1 MRLTF
6 TLLLLAALLALGGCQ
21 KSQQDHD
28 HADDIHESEHSP
40 NQALYDEVMNIHD
53 EVMPKM
59 NDLHKAKTSLQT
71 RLEMPGLGENEKQ
84 DLQNKIARIDS
95 ASESMM
101 VWMRQF
107 NPIPDSAGEDKARA
121 YLESELVK
129 VKDVKENILRALKTA
144 AAED

>member
-1 MRLTF
+1 MRPTF
-6 TLLLLAALLALGGCQ
+6 SLFLLAVLLAFGGCK
-21 KSQQDHD
+21 KSDQDHD
-28 HADDIHESEHSP
+28 HADDIHESDNSP

-59 NDLHKAKTSLQT
+59 NDLHKAKISLQT
-71 RLEMPGLGENEKQ
+71 RLEMPGLGEHEKQ

-121 YLESELVK
+121 YLENELVK
-129 VKDVKENILRALKTA
+129 VRDVKESILRALKTA
-144 AAED
+144 TAED

>member
-1 MRLTF
+1 MRSTF
-6 TLLLLAALLALGGCQ
+6 TLLLLVVLLTLGACQ
-21 KSQQDHD
+21 KSGEDHD
-28 HADDIHESEHSP
+28 HADDIEQSDNSP

-59 NDLHKAKTSLQT
+59 NDLYKAKTSLQT

-107 NPIPDSAGEDKARA
+107 NPIPDSVGEDKARA
-121 YLESELVK
+121 YLENELVK
-129 VKDVKENILRALKTA
+129 VKDVKDNILRALKTA

>member
-1 MRLTF
+1 MRPTF
-6 TLLLLAALLALGGCQ
+6 SLLLLAVLLAFGGCK
-21 KSQQDHD
+21 KSDQDHD
-28 HADDIHESEHSP
+28 HSDDIHEADNSP

-59 NDLHKAKTSLQT
+59 NDLHKAKISLQT

-84 DLQNKIARIDS
+84 NLQNKITRIDS

-121 YLESELVK
+121 YLENELVK
-129 VKDVKENILRALKTA
+129 VKDVKESILRALKTA
-144 AAED
+144 TAED

>member
-1 MRLTF
+1 MRSTF
-6 TLLLLAALLALGGCQ
+6 TLLLLAVLLALGACQ
-21 KSQQDHD
+21 KSGDDHD
-28 HADDIHESEHSP
+28 HADDIEQSDNSP

-107 NPIPDSAGEDKARA
+107 NPIPDSVGEDKARA
-121 YLESELVK
+121 YLENELVK
-129 VKDVKENILRALKTA
+129 VKDVKDNILRALKTA

>member
-1 MRLTF
+1 
-6 TLLLLAALLALGGCQ
+6 
-21 KSQQDHD
+21 
-28 HADDIHESEHSP
+28 
-40 NQALYDEVMNIHD
+40 
-53 EVMPKM
+53 MPKM

-121 YLESELVK
+121 YLENELVK
-129 VKDVKENILRALKTA
+129 VKDVRENILRALKTA